1 MALKSCIKKVIAA
14 RGPEPKNF
22 IPKESVPEGAEMVTA
37 SGNYEIKHM
46 KDGTFVVEI
55 SRLVRLVNGPIIESG
70 NVFKTKK
77 EAEKF
82 AKEHWKSQDIDV
94 DDRQYMLDL
103 ITRGRPDFE
112 ILNRLEQKIIKEK
125 DEIDWPTPKKGSVK
139 KSEGSNPR
147 LDRTEDSAKPKSDRT
162 PSDAAPLK
170 WETGK
175 DRVTSGNYIIHET
188 FDASIKAKPF
198 VLNRTSPFKP
208 IGLYKSLAE
217 AKKAALEHY
226 NSNVT
231 EPDLGDGALRENDE
245 FAFLDVDLGH
255 ENQTKDNN
263 ALYLT
268 KDTID
273 KIFTKLAEESELIA
287 RYMKTNL
294 KSSIVLGIENL
305 YWPQTDQVHITGVTR
320 KNSKDTFDLKGRR
333 LNLND
338 PNDFAKLKQ
347 SVEHEI
353 IHANTVGYILK
364 TMQEGNSADLK
375 DILYLGKAITEL
387 GIARDNG
394 TLDPGI
400 ISTLTTETKERID
413 YILEQPTMERSVSE
427 FLAIMG
433 AESATSQEIMKILG
447 RRQGVSENTIKRTI
461 ERLITRIRE
470 WADSLTKKDL
480 TEELD
485 IEKLSGALIRTLEQG
500 REFREQQYEAHKR
513 YAGQIENS
521 YNYGPKNGPKNSKIH
536 YTNKASFDYLNY
548 AVATMLNSRFER
560 KGKKIL
566 GNLHDILNE
575 RFPLY
580 TDAANKLRGL
590 YDGSH
595 ALQQFIHT
603 VTGENVDKV
612 KKADILARFA
622 AVNAQRTETTND
634 QIGKLTALSMKLSD
648 SEHTDLDVFTSQMP
662 LHDYFVA
669 NEAGDL
675 STAEKIE
682 AKAELLRK
690 ELSRINSRAVR
701 EVDSLIDWNIG
712 IWNKDTGKLEQ
723 KQTGNLYNL
732 STKYPP
738 GEEYPTADFQV
749 KLRQL
754 LALESINRYGAKK
767 FENLMKNQE
776 LFEVIKDNSMAN
788 VLSTLDNAGT
798 GNVRD
803 SLVMDYYKEPVEIKA
818 VHKRDFRMYEYGEN
832 TGWKILEAPT
842 NTKLGIVY
850 KPTIDSTDIAGAYT
864 DMKLIS
870 TDVDVRREFKNF
882 PGVVESVNG
891 HKLLLTKDQKREM
904 GLIEDFS
911 QGLVRSTAHSM
922 ALQESQIIR
931 DELLKKETHMIIGK
945 GNSITKLETIIKAE
959 NVDNPWFLKLEE
971 GTEYSKLSPEIRAK
985 YMPVE
990 GRASDV
996 KGFNENVD
1004 LVRKDISHW
1013 LLGGTAKSLF
1023 ENPTMK
1029 WALRILKNT
1038 ISGSKIGMVVLNPIK
1053 IANDNLFN
1061 IMYLGVLGVSPFF
1074 IASSYKEISKDFAQ
1088 YSDLQRQIFQAKL
1101 QHVARPESD
1110 KIKKHLSNLQK
1121 RLAANSIGDI
1131 GDKGFVNSLGS
1142 DLVSRSADT
1151 LSGFQADMHKALEY
1165 LLLKKDG
1172 SKNRVSNF
1180 IVELQK
1186 IGYQAEDF
1194 FSYLGNIA
1202 SRSKSTALLHQEL
1215 DLVSER
1221 LREIKSEEDIVNY
1234 VAQFTTSPSS
1244 EAVRFG
1250 SAMTDLTD
1258 VLAKETLYRHLT
1270 QNKGMSPSDARIE
1283 VLDSFPDYK
1292 ENMPIAIKGLS
1303 DVGIIMF
1310 PTFWLRIQ
1318 KSIYHIIH
1326 HKPVSLATELM
1337 AQEVL
1342 GTNVNTIFE
1351 ANVINKSQ
1359 QFGGILHSP
1368 FEHSGVGSVIPT
1380 HLW

>member
-1 MALKSCIKKVIAA
+1 VALKSCIKKVIAA

-112 ILNRLEQKIIKEK
+112 ILNRLEQKIIKER
-125 DEIDWPTPKKGSVK
+125 DEVDWPTPKKDSVK
-139 KSEGSNPR
+139 KSEGSNTR

-162 PSDAAPLK
+162 PSDGAPLK

-175 DRVTSGNYIIHET
+175 DRVTSGNYTIHET

-255 ENQTKDNN
+255 ENQTRDNN

-590 YDGSH
+590 YDGSP
-595 ALQQFIHT
+595 ALQQFVHT

-622 AVNAQRTETTND
+622 AVNAQRTETTNA
-634 QIGKLTALSMKLSD
+634 QIGKLTALSVKLSD

-788 VLSTLDNAGT
+788 VLSTLDNAG
-798 GNVRD
+798 
-803 SLVMDYYKEPVEIKA
+803 
-818 VHKRDFRMYEYGEN
+818 
-832 TGWKILEAPT
+832 
-842 NTKLGIVY
+842 

-870 TDVDVRREFKNF
+870 TDINVRQEFKNF

-904 GLIEDFS
+904 GLIEAFS

-1061 IMYLGVLGVSPFF
+1061 SI
-1074 IASSYKEISKDFAQ
+1074 E
-1088 YSDLQRQIFQAKL
+1088 LQR
-1101 QHVARPESD
+1101 
-1110 KIKKHLSNLQK
+1110 
-1121 RLAANSIGDI
+1121 
-1131 GDKGFVNSLGS
+1131 
-1142 DLVSRSADT
+1142 DL
-1151 LSGFQADMHKALEY
+1151 
-1165 LLLKKDG
+1165 
-1172 SKNRVSNF
+1172 
-1180 IVELQK
+1180 
-1186 IGYQAEDF
+1186 
-1194 FSYLGNIA
+1194 
-1202 SRSKSTALLHQEL
+1202 
-1215 DLVSER
+1215 
-1221 LREIKSEEDIVNY
+1221 
-1234 VAQFTTSPSS
+1234 
-1244 EAVRFG
+1244 
-1250 SAMTDLTD
+1250 
-1258 VLAKETLYRHLT
+1258 
-1270 QNKGMSPSDARIE
+1270 
-1283 VLDSFPDYK
+1283 
-1292 ENMPIAIKGLS
+1292 
-1303 DVGIIMF
+1303 
-1310 PTFWLRIQ
+1310 
-1318 KSIYHIIH
+1318 
-1326 HKPVSLATELM
+1326 
-1337 AQEVL
+1337 
-1342 GTNVNTIFE
+1342 
-1351 ANVINKSQ
+1351 
-1359 QFGGILHSP
+1359 
-1368 FEHSGVGSVIPT
+1368 
-1380 HLW
+1380 